1 MAQSATNTRSNRGK
15 YKNPARGS
23 LQHKRKHKRKHIG
36 VRGSAKRKTKKE
48 LRTQAYQIKRGSVSG
63 T

>member
-1 MAQSATNTRSNRGK
+1 MVQEPRTNTSSMAQSATNTRSNRGK

-36 VRGSAKRKTKKE
+36 VRGSAKRKTK
-48 LRTQAYQIKRGSVSG
+48 RS
-63 T
+63 